1 MSSGHLIFQT
11 RNPWNSK
18 LGFNKK
24 THFPTNLRLKDAIKK
39 YLNLKK
45 IKKVKRIVIKK

>member
-1 MSSGHLIFQT
+1 MSSRHLIFQT

-24 THFPTNLRLKDAIKK
+24 TYFPINLMLKDVIKK

-45 IKKVKRIVIKK
+45 IKKVKQIAIKK